1 MRLFLKLFLVLG
13 MTLAILVPLLL
24 IRGVIQDRQGYR
36 AEAVA
41 DIARNYG
48 GAQAFA
54 GPVLV
59 VPYTEAAE
67 VEETDRFGVTRK
79 VRREQTRQWT
89 FFPATLDVRGPLVPG
104 TRKRGLHEVR
114 VYEWNATAKARF
126 DVRIPDDAD
135 AGADRRVGRPWLGY
149 GIADVRGLRSTPVLR
164 VDGRA
169 LPVQEGVGSRAG
181 PGLHV
186 R

>member
-24 IRGVIQDRQGYR
+24 IRGVIHDRQGYR

-41 DIARNYG
+41 DIARSYG

-59 VPYTEAAE
+59 VPYTETLE
-67 VEETDRFGVTRK
+67 VEETDRFGVVRK
-79 VRREQTRQWT
+79 VRRDQARSWT
-89 FFPATLDVRGPLVPG
+89 YFPATLDVRGPLVPG

-114 VYEWNATAKARF
+114 VYEWKATANARF

-135 AGADRRVGRPWLGY
+135 AGADRRIGRPWLAY

-169 LPVQEGVGSRAG
+169 MP
-181 PGLHV
+181 
-186 R
+186 